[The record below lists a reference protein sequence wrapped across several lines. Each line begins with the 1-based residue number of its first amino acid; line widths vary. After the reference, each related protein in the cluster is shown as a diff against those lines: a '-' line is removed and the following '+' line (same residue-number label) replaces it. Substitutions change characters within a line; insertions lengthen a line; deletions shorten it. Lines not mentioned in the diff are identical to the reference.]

1 MTEVKGHKS
10 DLWYPAPCMS
20 YSETINYLYSLQK
33 FGLKLGLSNTKR
45 LLKILGNPEKDF
57 LSIHVTGTNG
67 KGSTSRIIATLLEG
81 LGLRTGLFTSP
92 HLVRFTERIRINSEE
107 ISEDDV
113 VRFTEYIKGMIPED
127 IKPTFFEF
135 VTALAFK
142 YFSKKKIDIGV
153 IEVGMGGRLDA
164 TNVIRPLVSVITS
177 ISMDH
182 REFLGNTIESIAK
195 EKAGIIKKGV
205 PVVSSLQVKPAL
217 EIIAMKASEGASP
230 LYIYG
235 RDFAGRLKDIS
246 PQGIVFDY
254 EDSEITLKDL
264 FLPLTGEHQLENAC
278 LAIKA
283 VLLLIKKGA
292 IDRPQ
297 ASDLRIQKKNNS
309 LKESSACNL
318 LSVAYLEPLF
328 KRHLEKLSWP
338 GRLELL
344 VKDNVHYLLD
354 GAHNPQAVR
363 ILQKA
368 IKEIYL
374 RSYKRVILVLG
385 IMADKDIEDMLEPL
399 MEISDII
406 IATSPD
412 YKRAIDSQRLASM
425 IKKVR
430 AQTKK
435 PCEVFS
441 KPDIASAMELAKG
454 FYRKGDLV
462 VITGSFYTVGEAK
475 VVLGERESLRTLRE
489 EYTKL

>member
-1 MTEVKGHKS
+1 
-10 DLWYPAPCMS
+10 MS

-33 FGLKLGLSNTKR
+33 FGLKLGLSNTER
-45 LLKILGNPEKDF
+45 LLKALGNPEKDF
-57 LSIHVTGTNG
+57 LSIHVAGTNG
-67 KGSTSRIIATLLEG
+67 KGSTSRIIAILFEG
-81 LGLRTGLFTSP
+81 LGRRTGLFTSP
-92 HLVRFTERIRINSEE
+92 HLVRFTERIRVNSEE

-113 VRFTEYIKGMIPED
+113 VRLTEYIKGIVPED

-142 YFSKKKIDIGV
+142 YFSEKKIDIGV

-164 TNVIRPLVSVITS
+164 TNVIRPQVSVITS

-182 REFLGNTIESIAK
+182 REFLGNTIEDIAK

-205 PVVSSLQVKPAL
+205 PVVSSLQEKPAM
-217 EIIAMKASEGASP
+217 EVIARKASEEASP

-235 RDFAGRLKDIS
+235 RDFTGRLKDLS
-246 PQGIVFDY
+246 VKGIVFDY
-254 EDSEITLKDL
+254 EDEEITLKDL
-264 FLPLTGEHQLENAC
+264 FLPLTGAHQLENAC
-278 LAIKA
+278 LAIKS
-283 VLLLIKKGA
+283 VLVGCGSNSLLSKKGA
-292 IDRPQ
+292 I
-297 ASDLRIQKKNNS
+297 I
-309 LKESSACNL
+309 
-318 LSVAYLEPLF
+318 LEPLF
-328 KRHLEKLSWP
+328 KKSLNNLSWP

-344 VKDNVHYLLD
+344 LKDNIHYLFD

-363 ILQKA
+363 SLQRA
-368 IKEIYL
+368 IQEIYL

-385 IMADKDIEDMLEPL
+385 IMADKDIEGMLEPL

-412 YKRAIDSQRLASM
+412 YKRAIDPQRLASM

-430 AQTKK
+430 GHTKK

-454 FYRKGDLV
+454 LYRKGDLV

-489 EYTKL
+489 EYTNRLKD

>member
-1 MTEVKGHKS
+1 
-10 DLWYPAPCMS
+10 MS

-33 FGLKLGLSNTKR
+33 FGLKLGLSNTER
-45 LLKILGNPEKDF
+45 LLKALGNPEKDF
-57 LSIHVTGTNG
+57 LSIHVAGTNG
-67 KGSTSRIIATLLEG
+67 KGSTSRIIAILLEG
-81 LGLRTGLFTSP
+81 LGRRTGLFTSP
-92 HLVRFTERIRINSEE
+92 HLVRFTERIRVNSEE

-113 VRFTEYIKGMIPED
+113 VRLTEYIKGIVPED

-142 YFSKKKIDIGV
+142 YFSEKKIDIGV

-164 TNVIRPLVSVITS
+164 TNVIRPQVSVITS

-182 REFLGNTIESIAK
+182 REFLGNTIEDIAK

-205 PVVSSLQVKPAL
+205 PVVSSLQEKPAM
-217 EIIAMKASEGASP
+217 EVIARKASEEASP

-235 RDFAGRLKDIS
+235 RDFTGRLKDLS
-246 PQGIVFDY
+246 VKGVVFDY
-254 EDSEITLKDL
+254 EDEEITLKDL
-264 FLPLTGEHQLENAC
+264 FLPLTGAHQLENAC
-278 LAIKA
+278 LAIKS
-283 VLLLIKKGA
+283 VLVGGSNSPFNSPSYGKRGYGGVKGA
-292 IDRPQ
+292 IM
-297 ASDLRIQKKNNS
+297 
-309 LKESSACNL
+309 
-318 LSVAYLEPLF
+318 LEPLF
-328 KRHLEKLSWP
+328 KKSLNNLSWP

-344 VKDNVHYLLD
+344 LKDNIHYLFD

-363 ILQKA
+363 SLQRA
-368 IKEIYL
+368 IQEIYL

-412 YKRAIDSQRLASM
+412 YKRAIDPQRLASM

-430 AQTKK
+430 GDTKK

-454 FYRKGDLV
+454 LYRKGDLV

-489 EYTKL
+489 EYTNRLKD

>member
-1 MTEVKGHKS
+1 
-10 DLWYPAPCMS
+10 MS

-33 FGLKLGLSNTKR
+33 FGLKMGLSNTES

-57 LSIHVTGTNG
+57 LSIHVAGTNG
-67 KGSTSRIIATLLEG
+67 KGSTSRIIAGLLEG
-81 LGLRTGLFTSP
+81 LSLRTGLFTSP
-92 HLVRFTERIRINSEE
+92 HLVRFTERIRVNSKE
-107 ISEDDV
+107 ISENDV
-113 VRFTEYIKGMIPED
+113 VRLTEYIKGRIPED

-142 YFSKKKIDIGV
+142 YFSEKKIDIGV

-164 TNVIRPLVSVITS
+164 TNVIRPQVSVITS

-205 PVVSSLQVKPAL
+205 PVVSTLQEQPAI
-217 EIIAMKASEGASP
+217 EVIAMKASEEGSP

-235 RDFAGRLKDIS
+235 RDFAGRLKDLS
-246 PQGIVFDY
+246 VKGIVFDY
-254 EDSEITLKDL
+254 EDAEVILKDL
-264 FLPLTGEHQLENAC
+264 FLPLTGAHQLENAC
-278 LAIKA
+278 LAIKS

-292 IDRPQ
+292 IVRKCDS
-297 ASDLRIQKKNNS
+297 ATAN
-309 LKESSACNL
+309 SSA
-318 LSVAYLEPLF
+318 YLGPLF
-328 KRHLEKLSWP
+328 KKSLSNLCWP
-338 GRLELL
+338 GRLELFL
-344 VKDNVHYLLD
+344 KDNIHYLFD
-354 GAHNPQAVR
+354 GAHNPQAVLS
-363 ILQKA
+363 LQRA
-368 IKEIYL
+368 IQEIYL

-385 IMADKDIEDMLEPL
+385 IMADKDIEEMLKPI

-412 YKRAIDSQRLASM
+412 YKRAIAPQRLASM

-430 AQTKK
+430 EQTKK

-454 FYRKGDLV
+454 LYRQGDLV

-475 VVLGERESLRTLRE
+475 VVLGERETLRTLRE
-489 EYTKL
+489 EYTEL

>member
-1 MTEVKGHKS
+1 
-10 DLWYPAPCMS
+10 MS

-33 FGLKLGLSNTKR
+33 FGLKLGLSNTER
-45 LLKILGNPEKDF
+45 LLKALGNPEKDF
-57 LSIHVTGTNG
+57 LSIHVAGTNG
-67 KGSTSRIIATLLEG
+67 KGSTSRIIAILLEG
-81 LGLRTGLFTSP
+81 LGRRTGLFTSP
-92 HLVRFTERIRINSEE
+92 HLVRFTERIRVNSEE

-113 VRFTEYIKGMIPED
+113 VRLTEYIKGIVPED

-142 YFSKKKIDIGV
+142 YFSEKKIDIGV

-164 TNVIRPLVSVITS
+164 TNVIRPQVSVITS

-182 REFLGNTIESIAK
+182 REFLGNTIEDIAK

-205 PVVSSLQVKPAL
+205 PVVSSLQEKPAM
-217 EIIAMKASEGASP
+217 EVIARKASEEASP

-235 RDFAGRLKDIS
+235 RDFTGRLKDLS
-246 PQGIVFDY
+246 VKGIVFDY
-254 EDSEITLKDL
+254 EDEEITLKDL
-264 FLPLTGEHQLENAC
+264 FLPLTGAHQLENAC
-278 LAIKA
+278 LAIKS
-283 VLLLIKKGA
+283 VLVGGGSNSLLSKKGA
-292 IDRPQ
+292 I
-297 ASDLRIQKKNNS
+297 I
-309 LKESSACNL
+309 
-318 LSVAYLEPLF
+318 LEPLF
-328 KRHLEKLSWP
+328 KKSLNNLSWP

-344 VKDNVHYLLD
+344 LKDNIHYLFD

-363 ILQKA
+363 SLQRA
-368 IKEIYL
+368 IQEIYL

-412 YKRAIDSQRLASM
+412 YKRAIDPQRLASM
-425 IKKVR
+425 IKKVIGGVSNSGGH
-430 AQTKK
+430 TKK

-454 FYRKGDLV
+454 LYRKGDLV